1 MTQMHERWGAD
12 LRLLRNL
19 ERQKDRDR
27 GRDLSTIQ
35 RPEPGRGVDL
45 ETLSGLDNL
54 RQALLLRFLT
64 PAGELAVLG
73 HPSYGSRLFELIGE
87 RNTPTNRNRAKLFVL
102 QALNAEP
109 RVKEIRSVQVTE
121 NRADPTRIDID
132 VWLVPIDSDTP
143 LNLVFPFFLEGG
155 IVP

>member
-1 MTQMHERWGAD
+1 VTGAVTCP
-12 LRLLRNL
+12 RSS
-19 ERQKDRDR
+19 
-27 GRDLSTIQ
+27 GQ
-35 RPEPGRGVDL
+35 RPV
-45 ETLSGLDNL
+45 
-54 RQALLLRFLT
+54 LT
-64 PAGELAVLG
+64 CAGELALLG
-73 HPSYGSRLFELIGE
+73 HPDYGSRLFELIGE

-109 RVKEIRSVQVTE
+109 RVKEVRSVQVTQ